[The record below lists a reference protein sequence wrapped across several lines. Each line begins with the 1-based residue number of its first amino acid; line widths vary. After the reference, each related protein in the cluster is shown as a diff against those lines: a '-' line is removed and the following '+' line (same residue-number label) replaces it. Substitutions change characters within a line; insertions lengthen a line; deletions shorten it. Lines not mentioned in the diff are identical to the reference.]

1 MNILTGKSSVDG
13 REGVE
18 LVLEQVL
25 VFGVKVASRQSKAP
39 TNLKPN
45 SHSDQLSTVGSHSCS
60 LSSNLRWPNEVLENL
75 LVDGSEGSRSRSFLR
90 RSGTRVSLGFREDS
104 SLREEDDEFV

>member
-1 MNILTGKSSVDG
+1 MLSRVRMGLLEVNILTGKSSVDG

-39 TNLKPN
+39 SEPQA
-45 SHSDQLSTVGSHSCS
+45 QLTLGSTFHH
-60 LSSNLRWPNEVLENL
+60 RQP
-75 LVDGSEGSRSRSFLR
+75 LVFA
-90 RSGTRVSLGFREDS
+90 FQ
-104 SLREEDDEFV
+104 